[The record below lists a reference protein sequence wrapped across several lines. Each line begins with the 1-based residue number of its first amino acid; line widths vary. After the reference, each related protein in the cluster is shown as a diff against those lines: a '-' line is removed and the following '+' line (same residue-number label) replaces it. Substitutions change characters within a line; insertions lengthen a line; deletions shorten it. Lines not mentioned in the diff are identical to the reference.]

1 MFGNT
6 LFLDSRLQLLN
17 YTAVPD
23 RRKCNSKEFV
33 VVVHVRADDQL
44 GRNRW
49 RETYGNP
56 RLMQKFKY
64 TLIFSVGL
72 PYSAK
77 QQEGLKKESRL
88 NGDILQANYFDS
100 YRNLTY
106 KQLAELRYLA
116 SSCQSVKAIV
126 KLDDDVGWNVKKA
139 AQFIKD
145 DLETNE
151 IYCARRTNVTP
162 KYEPGSKWRIE
173 KEEWSL
179 STYPTHCAGMMYI
192 TTLATIKRMLDVV
205 YLQKFFWIDDVFIT
219 GVLTEASNVTVK
231 RFKSID
237 EWRRKVHKETF
248 FSVYKEDIMH
258 WYRSYNYE
266 VL

>member
-1 MFGNT
+1 MFPRKQVTRDGIIEEPFL
-6 LFLDSRLQLLN
+6 LFRRVWKPNREYERVLELKIFDRLQLLN

-151 IYCARRTNVTP
+151 IYCARR
-162 KYEPGSKWRIE
+162 IE

-205 YLQKFFWIDDVFIT
+205 YLQKFFW
-219 GVLTEASNVTVK
+219 A
-231 RFKSID
+231 RD
-237 EWRRKVHKETF
+237 EM
-248 FSVYKEDIMH
+248 IA
-258 WYRSYNYE
+258 
-266 VL
+266 